1 MNAFGESDRIRVMAS
16 KKKSRGKK
24 SSSRK
29 KSASSKL
36 AKRVGAAPSRKKS
49 TNPKS
54 SRAKAKSK
62 TKARSK
68 PVKASRQTRAR
79 QVSGSKAAPR
89 DTARVFRSS
98 IPTRGESQGIDT
110 VNLDTAGLG
119 PKFGGQ
125 SGDLQ
130 GLSTLEGADSESV
143 GGLLEEGNAFEAEVV
158 KGVEDVPDAD
168 QGEVRTHQ
176 KRDELE
182 LDEDFRE
189 N

>member
-1 MNAFGESDRIRVMAS
+1 MAS
-16 KKKSRGKK
+16 KKKVRGKK

-29 KSASSKL
+29 KASSSKR
-36 AKRVGAAPSRKKS
+36 AKKVAVASKKIS
-49 TNPKS
+49 
-54 SRAKAKSK
+54 AKAKSVKAKTK
-62 TKARSK
+62 TKARPK
-68 PVKASRQTRAR
+68 AVKVSPRAGTRQATGR
-79 QVSGSKAAPR
+79 KAAPR

-98 IPTRGESQGIDT
+98 IPTRGESQGIET
-110 VNLDTAGLG
+110 VDLDTAGLG

-130 GLSTLEGADSESV
+130 GLSNIEGADSESV
-143 GGLLEEGNAFEAEVV
+143 GELLEEGNAFEAEVV

-176 KRDELE
+176 TRDELD
-182 LDEDFRE
+182 LPEDFRE

>member
-1 MNAFGESDRIRVMAS
+1 MAS
-16 KKKSRGKK
+16 KKKARGKK
-24 SSSRK
+24 SSSSK
-29 KSASSKL
+29 KSASSRL
-36 AKRVGAAPSRKKS
+36 AKRSGAAASRKKS
-49 TNPKS
+49 ANAKS

-62 TKARSK
+62 TKTRSK
-68 PVKASRQTRAR
+68 PVKVAQQARTRRAT
-79 QVSGSKAAPR
+79 GSKAAPR

-98 IPTRGESQGIDT
+98 IPTRGESQGIEIVD
-110 VNLDTAGLG
+110 LDSAGRG

-130 GLSTLEGADSESV
+130 GLSNLEGADSESV
-143 GGLLEEGNAFEAEVV
+143 GELLEEGNAFEAEVV
-158 KGVEDVPDAD
+158 KGVEDVRDAD

-176 KRDELE
+176 KREELE

>member
-1 MNAFGESDRIRVMAS
+1 MAS
-16 KKKSRGKK
+16 KKKTRGKK

-29 KSASSKL
+29 KAASSK
-36 AKRVGAAPSRKKS
+36 RSKKVVVAS
-49 TNPKS
+49 KKIS
-54 SRAKAKSK
+54 AKAKSVKAKTK
-62 TKARSK
+62 TKARPK
-68 PVKASRQTRAR
+68 AVKVSSRPGAQRAT
-79 QVSGSKAAPR
+79 GTKAAPR

-98 IPTRGESQGIDT
+98 IPTRGESQEIET
-110 VNLDTAGLG
+110 VDLDTAGLG

-130 GLSTLEGADSESV
+130 GLSNVEGADSESV
-143 GGLLEEGNAFEAEVV
+143 GELLEEGNAFEAEVV
-158 KGVEDVPDAD
+158 KGVEDVRDAD

-176 KRDELE
+176 KQEELE